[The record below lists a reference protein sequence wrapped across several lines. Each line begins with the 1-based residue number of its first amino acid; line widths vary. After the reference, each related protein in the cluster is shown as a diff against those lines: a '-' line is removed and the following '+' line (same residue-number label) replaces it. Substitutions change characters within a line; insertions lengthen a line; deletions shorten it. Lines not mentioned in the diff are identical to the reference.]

1 MLAFLEGPDLLVVLA
16 LVVLL
21 FGGSKIPQLARSLG
35 EAQREF
41 RKAAQPD
48 AHAPPDREPTARQPG
63 ADRLGRR
70 PDRLGRRPDRRR
82 RPAPGPL
89 AVRHE
94 RDRVAALR
102 GHRRGPALTFER
114 RRNRHPRLQRSVGAG

>member
-48 AHAPPDREPTARQPG
+48 AHAPPDRERPPDSPAPTGSDAAPTASDAAP
-63 ADRLGRR
+63 ADGDD
-70 PDRLGRRPDRRR
+70 PP
-82 RPAPGPL
+82 PGP
-89 AVRHE
+89 
-94 RDRVAALR
+94 
-102 GHRRGPALTFER
+102 
-114 RRNRHPRLQRSVGAG
+114 

>member
-16 LVVLL
+16 LVVLV

-48 AHAPPDREPTARQPG
+48 RARAARQPG
-63 ADRLGRR
+63 PDRLGCRSNRLGRR
-70 PDRLGRRPDRRR
+70 PERLGRAADRRRRR
-82 RPAPGPL
+82 RPAPAP
-89 AVRHE
+89 
-94 RDRVAALR
+94 
-102 GHRRGPALTFER
+102 
-114 RRNRHPRLQRSVGAG
+114 

>member
-48 AHAPPDREPTARQPG
+48 VPAPPAAEPP
-63 ADRLGRR
+63 
-70 PDRLGRRPDRRR
+70 P
-82 RPAPGPL
+82 
-89 AVRHE
+89 E
-94 RDRVAALR
+94 
-102 GHRRGPALTFER
+102 GPATTG
-114 RRNRHPRLQRSVGAG
+114 SGAAPTVPDAAPTDDDPCS

>member
-41 RKAAQPD
+41 RKAAEPD
-48 AHAPPDREPTARQPG
+48 APPDAKPPPDAEAPSGSDAAPIDDDVDDPPPAG
-63 ADRLGRR
+63 A
-70 PDRLGRRPDRRR
+70 
-82 RPAPGPL
+82 
-89 AVRHE
+89 V
-94 RDRVAALR
+94 R
-102 GHRRGPALTFER
+102 GHRGGPALTFELEESSPAAPTLR
-114 RRNRHPRLQRSVGAG
+114 RGGVTTTRGDEPCRSQKS